1 MKKLMFF
8 SIMTLFF
15 SFIKIQD
22 PKTLEIG
29 AEAPDFNLK
38 GTDGKVYTLK
48 SFSKSKVL
56 MIIFTCNHCP
66 TAQAYE
72 SRIKQLVTDYK
83 GKGVQV
89 IAISS
94 NDPAG
99 VRLDELGYSD
109 LNDSYKEMIVRAK
122 EQNFNFPYLF
132 DGGTQEVANKY
143 GPIVT
148 PHVFIFDEKRIL
160 RYLGRIDDV
169 EDPKKTPKI
178 FDVRNALDALVANK
192 PVPVEK
198 TKTFGCSIKWA
209 EKIKLSKTEL
219 EEWAKEPVALD
230 TIDEAGIQN
239 LLKNDSKKLR
249 LINVWA
255 TWCGPCVKELPDF
268 MTLNK
273 MYRGRDF
280 EFITISADKLGKA
293 DKALQILQKIRASNK
308 NYIFNGDD
316 TYKMID
322 LIDKEWQGALPY
334 TLLVEPNGKI
344 IYQKQG
350 TIDPAKMKTLIVD
363 HPLIGR
369 VF

>member
-1 MKKLMFF
+1 M
-8 SIMTLFF
+8 F
-15 SFIKIQD
+15 SFFVILSFSFVKTQD
-22 PKTLEIG
+22 RKTLEIG
-29 AEAPDFNLK
+29 AAAPDFNLK
-38 GTDGKVYTLK
+38 GTDGKMYTLK
-48 SFSKSKVL
+48 SFSKAKVL
-56 MIIFTCNHCP
+56 MILFTCNHCP

-72 SRIKQLVTDYK
+72 SRVKQLAMDYK
-83 GKGVQV
+83 NKGVQV
-89 IAISS
+89 VAISS
-94 NDPAG
+94 NDPTS

-109 LNDSYKEMIVRAK
+109 LNDTYKEMIVRAK
-122 EQNFNFPYLF
+122 EQKFNFPYLF
-132 DGGTQEVANKY
+132 DGGTQVVANKY

-160 RYLGRIDDV
+160 RYTGRIDDV

-178 FDVRNALDALVANK
+178 FDTRNALDALVANK
-192 PVPVEK
+192 SVPVEK
-198 TKTFGCSIKWA
+198 TKTFGCGIKWA
-209 EKIKLSKTEL
+209 EKTKLGKTEL

-255 TWCGPCVKELPDF
+255 TWCGPCVNELPDF
-268 MTLNK
+268 MTINK

-280 EFITISADKLGKA
+280 ELITISADKLGKT
-293 DKALQILQKIRASNK
+293 DKALEILKKIRASNK
-308 NYIFNGDD
+308 NYIFNGED

-322 LIDKEWQGALPY
+322 LIDKSWQGALPY

-363 HPLIGR
+363 HALIGR